1 MPTFIQT
8 FTGREVDLESFC
20 AADIVH
26 FDIAIPLSRIARFN
40 GHTREFYSVAEHS
53 VLAAIIAQHERLD
66 PATILAALLH
76 DAHEAYTGDWISHVK
91 QHAGAKLLGIADDI
105 QAVIYDFYGC
115 QKHDRQAVKQID
127 LALLHA
133 ERRDL
138 LAGETRN
145 EIWGPPPAMT
155 AKIPRI
161 DRTSASK
168 DAGYLF
174 LRTLDSLKGVL
185 DARTH
190 AKAGRNHRRRG
201 H

>member
-8 FTGREVDLESFC
+8 FTGREIDLEKFS
-20 AADIVH
+20 ASDIVH

-53 VLAAIIAQHERLD
+53 VLAALVAASERLD

-76 DAHEAYTGDWISHVK
+76 DAHEAYTGDWISPVK
-91 QHAGAKLLGIADDI
+91 QHAGPKLLGIADDI

-115 QKHDRQAVKQID
+115 RDHNQQAVKEVD

-155 AKIPRI
+155 ARISRI
-161 DRTSASK
+161 DRTSAPK

-174 LRTLDSLKGVL
+174 LRTLENLKGVL